1 MSKIRRK
8 DFKIFGFSDN
18 IFLEKIEKKRFLKGK
33 VLERSFGHF
42 DDILPL
48 RLAIFYPLIVLI
60 LLILLG
66 RLFMLTVISG

>member
-48 RLAIFYPLIVLI
+48 RLAIFYPLIVSLNRPI
-60 LLILLG
+60 LG
-66 RLFMLTVISG
+66 LFL